1 MPMLCTAEIV
11 PVDFQR
17 LSHPAPF
24 AIKPDEIPT
33 QLNDYLVELSY
44 FKCPKG
50 ALLCHQSAALEF
62 KADH

>member
-1 MPMLCTAEIV
+1 MPMLCTAELV

-24 AIKPDEIPT
+24 AIKLDKTPT

-44 FKCPKG
+44 F
-50 ALLCHQSAALEF
+50 
-62 KADH
+62 